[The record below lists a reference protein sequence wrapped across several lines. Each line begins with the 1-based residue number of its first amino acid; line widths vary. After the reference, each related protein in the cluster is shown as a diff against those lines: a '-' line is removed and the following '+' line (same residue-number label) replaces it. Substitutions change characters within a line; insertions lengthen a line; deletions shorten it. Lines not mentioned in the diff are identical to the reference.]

1 MGHIRKQLISIYL
14 NATCNM
20 ACKYCVLATQN
31 NTILDEDSIIDIDF
45 AKKGIYDFFRDY
57 SGRAVRYYGAGEPT
71 IAFSQLC
78 ELTEYAQ
85 SLTNDK
91 VYFELQ
97 TNGFFNPQKADWI
110 KDNMSFV
117 WISCDGLP
125 DIQNKYRPAKNGG
138 ETSNIVER
146 NIRYLASGSNDKIG
160 CRATLPVEMVDRQI
174 ELIDY
179 FCSLGV
185 KYICV
190 ERAFSS
196 LDEGLFEAEKQSPD
210 YFADKYY
217 EAFMY
222 AREKG
227 IFYGHLNMAN
237 FDEKVRFNCRACFP
251 YPHLTTDGYVS
262 CCDIAP
268 FGKDIY
274 KDKSQFELV
283 YGKWDKKNNTIE
295 YDEEKISNIRSRN
308 VDVLR
313 KSTCKDCEAIDYCA
327 GGCLGQA
334 LFETGSIL
342 GKSEWNC
349 AVTKKLFRQMP
360 IDKGLYPITHS

>member
-1 MGHIRKQLISIYL
+1 MGHVRKQTISIYL
-14 NATCNM
+14 NATCNL
-20 ACKYCVLATQN
+20 ACKYCVLATQKN
-31 NTILDEDSIIDIDF
+31 IISDEDQIIDIKF
-45 AKKGIYDFFRDY
+45 AKRGIYDFFRDY

-71 IAFSQLC
+71 IAFQQLC

-85 SLTNDK
+85 SLTSDQ
-91 VYFELQ
+91 VFFELQ
-97 TNGFFNPQKADWI
+97 TNGFFNEEKAKWI
-110 KDNMSFV
+110 KNYMSFV
-117 WISCDGLP
+117 WISCDGMP
-125 DIQNKYRPAKNGG
+125 EIQDKYRPSKNGN
-138 ETSNIVER
+138 TSSFVVER
-146 NIRYLASGSNDKIG
+146 NIRYLASNDNNKVG
-160 CRATLPVEMVDRQI
+160 CRATLPLEMVDNQI

-179 FCSLGV
+179 FISLGV

-196 LDEGLFEAEKQSPD
+196 IDEELFEAEQQSPQ

-217 EAFMY
+217 EAFLY
-222 AREKG
+222 AKKKG
-227 IFYGHLNMAN
+227 VFYGHLNMSN

-268 FGKDIY
+268 FGKEKY
-274 KDKSQFELV
+274 KENSQMELI
-283 YGKWDKKNNTIE
+283 YGKWNKESGLIE
-295 YDEEKISNIRSRN
+295 YDEERIFNIRSRN

-313 KSTCKDCEAIDYCA
+313 KSTCKDCKAIDYCA

-334 LFETGSIL
+334 LLETGSIL
-342 GKSEWNC
+342 GKSSWNC
-349 AVTKKLFRQMP
+349 AVTKHLFKKMP

>member
-1 MGHIRKQLISIYL
+1 MGHIRKQMISIYL
-14 NATCNM
+14 NATCNL

-31 NTILDEDSIIDIDF
+31 NTVFDEDIEIDIDF

-71 IAFSQLC
+71 IAFNRMC
-78 ELTEYAQ
+78 ELTDYAQ
-85 SLTNDK
+85 SLTDDK

-97 TNGFFNPQKADWI
+97 TNGFFNEKVAEWV
-110 KDNMSFV
+110 KENMSFV
-117 WISCDGLP
+117 WVSCDGMP
-125 DIQNKYRPAKNGG
+125 DIQNKYRPTKNGG
-138 ETSNIVER
+138 ESAPIVER
-146 NIRYLASGSNDKIG
+146 NIKYLADNDNNKVG
-160 CRATLPVEMVDRQI
+160 CRATLPIEMLDRQI

-179 FCSLGV
+179 FVSLGV

-196 LDEGLFEAEKQSPD
+196 LDEGLFEAEQQSPD
-210 YFADKYY
+210 YFASKYY
-217 EAFMY
+217 EAYLY
-222 AREKG
+222 AKEKG
-227 IFYGHLNMAN
+227 VFYGHLNMAN
-237 FDEKVRFNCRACFP
+237 FDEKVHFNCRACFP

-268 FGKDIY
+268 FGKEVY
-274 KDKSQFELV
+274 KDQSQLELV
-283 YGKWDKKNNTIE
+283 YGKWDAEDGRIE
-295 YDEEKISNIRSRN
+295 YDENKIHNIRCRN

-313 KSTCKDCEAIDYCA
+313 QKTCKDCEAIDYCA

-334 LFETGSIL
+334 LPETGSIL

-349 AVTKKLFRQMP
+349 AVTKNLFKKMP